1 MKRIH
6 RLHTY
11 LKIDLSKRSLFNS
24 IRKYSSFF
32 RNSCSNRAAHG
43 VRSIPSLLSRE
54 RERKKEVERR
64 RKRASWRQIAL
75 KRRSAITRRAMNNES
90 TRDQSGKRSAP
101 PLSPSL
107 FFLSRNKI
115 ARSLAKYSRSRRE
128 RWRGKVEKVGEE
140 EVN

>member
-11 LKIDLSKRSLFNS
+11 LKIDLSKRSLFP
-24 IRKYSSFF
+24 SFEILVRAELRTEYVLSHRYF
-32 RNSCSNRAAHG
+32 RESEDESERA
-43 VRSIPSLLSRE
+43 
-54 RERKKEVERR
+54 
-64 RKRASWRQIAL
+64 WRQIAL

-101 PLSPSL
+101 PPLSLSL
-107 FFLSRNKI
+107 FLSRNKI
-115 ARSLAKYSRSRRE
+115 ARSPAKYSRSRRE